1 MTKMNWKMLLGIALL
16 SMTTLTFTACGD
28 DDDDDDQPANT
39 NGAGDGTF
47 QGAKRVF
54 GENLPKAY
62 GRLENGK
69 DYKRFTMTYDANG
82 FVTKV
87 HGERYGS
94 DGYQKDWLLSYSG
107 STCTIAYYKKGEF
120 KYNVV
125 VTIGSNGYMAE
136 AKQPDGETL
145 RCTYDGDYL
154 TSITVSEPGDEDE
167 KVTFA
172 WQGGNIV
179 QAGWIDSTPT
189 SISYSSIPNVG
200 CVMQYDDGLNIDMDD
215 WEMYYYLGMI
225 GKGTAY
231 LPQAHTKQKSST
243 NYTAGTNQWTLDGK
257 GRAVNL
263 VMTKKR
269 VENGYESTET
279 REYYWEW

>member
-16 SMTTLTFTACGD
+16 SMITFTFTACGD
-28 DDDDDDQPANT
+28 DDDDDNQPANT

-62 GRLENGK
+62 GCLENGK

-125 VTIGSNGYMAE
+125 VTFGGNGYMAE
-136 AKQPDGETL
+136 AKQPDSETL
-145 RCTYDGDYL
+145 SCAYDGDYL

-167 KVTFA
+167 KLNFA

-179 QAGWIDSTPT
+179 QGGWQGSTLT
-189 SISYSSIPNVG
+189 SISYSSTPNVG
-200 CVMQYDDGLNIDMDD
+200 CVMEYDDGLNIDMDD
-215 WEMYYYLGMI
+215 WNLFYYMGML
-225 GKGTAY
+225 GKGTTH
-231 LPQAHTKQKSST
+231 LPQANTKQKSST
-243 NYTAGTNQWTLDGK
+243 NYTTGTNQWTLDGK
-257 GRAVNL
+257 GRAVKL
-263 VMTKKR
+263 IATKKR
-269 VENGYESTET
+269 VENSYESTET
-279 REYYWEW
+279 KEYYWEW